1 MDRLG
6 VKVHLRTVVKKVV
19 AKDGHF
25 EKIILGDQRQIH
37 ADACIVATGGL
48 SYQSTGST
56 GDGFQ
61 FSRKPRTYGDGLY
74 ACTCADGM

>member
-1 MDRLG
+1 M
-6 VKVHLRTVVKKVV
+6 KKVV

-56 GDGFQ
+56 GDGFR
-61 FSRKPRTYGDGLY
+61 FRIKSRTYGDGLY
-74 ACTCADGM
+74 ACACADGM